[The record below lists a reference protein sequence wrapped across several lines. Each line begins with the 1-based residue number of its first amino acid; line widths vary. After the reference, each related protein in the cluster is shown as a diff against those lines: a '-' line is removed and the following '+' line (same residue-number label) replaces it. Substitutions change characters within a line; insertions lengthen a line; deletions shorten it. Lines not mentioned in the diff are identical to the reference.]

1 MAKFF
6 ELNEQK
12 FGFGCMRLPLIEKEV
27 DIEQFKKMVD
37 LFIEKGFI
45 YFDTAHGYLGGRSEL
60 ALKEALTSRYPRDKY
75 LLTDKLT
82 GNFFNKEED
91 IRPLFEEQ
99 LKACGVD
106 YFDFYLMHAQNASN
120 YEQFKRCRAYEIA
133 SELKKEGKVKH
144 VGISFHDTADVLEK
158 ILRENPQV
166 EVVQIQY
173 NYLDYDDVAVQ
184 SKKCYDVCVKYNK
197 PVIIMEPIKGGNLIK
212 LPGMAKEVLE
222 EQGITPQNL
231 ALRFAASPEN
241 VMMVLSGMSTLEQ
254 MEDNLSF
261 MKDFKPITEEEFKL
275 TRKIVEIFR
284 GQHLIACTACRY
296 CIDGCPKHISIPD
309 LFALLNS
316 KRVFNDWNA
325 NFYYNNV
332 HTINNGKASD
342 CIKCGKCERVCPQ
355 KLHIRDLLVEVAKEF
370 EK

>member
-1 MAKFF
+1 MTKFF

-12 FGFGCMRLPLIEKEV
+12 FGFGCMRLPLIENEV

-82 GNFFNKEED
+82 GNYFNKEED

-133 SELKKEGKVKH
+133 SELKKEGKIKH

-158 ILRENPQV
+158 ILKENPQI

-222 EQGITPQNL
+222 EQGIAPQNL

-325 NFYYNNV
+325 NFYYSNV
-332 HTINNGKASD
+332 HTINNGKASE